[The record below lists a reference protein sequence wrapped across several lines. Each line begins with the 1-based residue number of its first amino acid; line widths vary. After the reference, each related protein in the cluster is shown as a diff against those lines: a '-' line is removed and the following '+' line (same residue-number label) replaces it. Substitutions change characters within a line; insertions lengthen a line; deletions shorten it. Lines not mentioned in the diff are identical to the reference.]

1 MQLPIDIRQ
10 GFRDKYFLE
19 TPLFAD
25 WFEFGQKEE
34 TADISYSD
42 GDVFINV
49 PMDKVQPLLALRA
62 KFLSDL
68 IALLKP
74 ESTSCQP

>member
-1 MQLPIDIRQ
+1 MQLPIDVAQ

-19 TPLFAD
+19 TPLFSD
-25 WFEFGQKEE
+25 WFEFGRQAE
-34 TADISYSD
+34 TADISNSD

-49 PMDKVQPLLALRA
+49 QVAKVEPLLALRE

-74 ESTSCQP
+74 ESPPCQP